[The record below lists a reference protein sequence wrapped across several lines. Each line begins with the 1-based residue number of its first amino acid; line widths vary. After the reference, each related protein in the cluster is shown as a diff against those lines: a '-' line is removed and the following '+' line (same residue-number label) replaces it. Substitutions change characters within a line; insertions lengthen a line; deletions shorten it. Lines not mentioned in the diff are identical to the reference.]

1 MSFNTHVHDCHWLE
15 SEGLWEV
22 RAKMQNGDWQ
32 GQSEAMG
39 QPDKVVRC
47 KYLVMCTGLLH
58 RRHYPDF
65 PGLEDYRGVIHHT
78 GFWPEDMSTKG
89 KKVAVVGA
97 GATAVQVVQEV
108 AKECDHLTCF
118 FRRPSMCLPMK
129 QRKLDMDDQ
138 ESWKTYFPMLFEQ
151 GRLSQAGFPS
161 ERPTKFLKQDDLA
174 ARTKLWEQGWKRGG
188 FQFLQN
194 NYADIVLDKEA
205 NREVYTFWAQKV
217 RQRIKDERKKDLL
230 APLGDKQPYWIS
242 TKRLPLEQDYYECMD
257 QENVDIVD
265 LNATPFKKFNEKGL
279 ELSDGTKLEF
289 DVIVLATGFDSFS
302 GS

>member
-1 MSFNTHVHDCHWLE
+1 
-15 SEGLWEV
+15 
-22 RAKMQNGDWQ
+22 MQNGDWQ

-65 PGLEDYRGVIHHT
+65 PGLEDYKGVIHHT

-138 ESWKTYFPMLFEQ
+138 ESWKTYFPTLFEQ
-151 GRLSQAGFPS
+151 GRLSQAGFPC

-205 NREVYTFWAQKV
+205 NREVYTFWANKV